1 MTGFK
6 VIRLKFLSSAKSSS
20 VKSTNLN
27 GFPHSSASFALF
39 SVSNSFS
46 ASLSLFVCAFFA
58 IRDILPFIIS
68 KSDIDSS
75 KFIISISLIGSISFS
90 TWIIFSSSKH
100 LTT

>member
-1 MTGFK
+1 MTGFR

-27 GFPHSSASFALF
+27 GFPHSSALF

-46 ASLSLFVCAFFA
+46 ASLSLFVCAFLA

-75 KFIISISLIGSISFS
+75 RFIISISLIGSIPFS